1 MARLVARRVRGESG
15 MVTAELAT
23 ALPVLVL
30 LAFVAVAAVGVGQA
44 RVRCA
49 DAAREAARAI
59 ARGDPDAAPRLVRA
73 VAGHGAS
80 VLNTGSGSA
89 SKSASE
95 DTTVTVRLRLRP
107 VSWLPPVTITETA
120 VAATEPTGA
129 SAQGSP

>member
-1 MARLVARRVRGESG
+1 MRGESG

-30 LAFVAVAAVGVGQA
+30 LAFVAVAAVRVGQA

-49 DAAREAARAI
+49 DAAREAARTI
-59 ARGDPDAAPRLVRA
+59 ARGDPDAAPRLARA
-73 VAGHGAS
+73 AAGHGAI
-80 VLNTGSGSA
+80 VLNAGSGSE
-89 SKSASE
+89 SASG

-120 VAATEPTGA
+120 VVATEPTGA
-129 SAQGSP
+129 SAQGPS